1 MLKQTSK
8 NFKQFFLL
16 EFTKELVR
24 STKTYKELRIKKEV
38 KKVIHETSI
47 KPVPSQEKLVK
58 KHILR
63 GAVKEKIK
71 RESETISQLK
81 KEEEILPEFKKY
93 YIKRPGLTKPS
104 PFPYTI
110 PAPLKIPESRLPETV
125 QHFRPIPTQRM
136 IDLGKLNPLIRDS
149 LVKVIEC
156 NGANEKIVV
165 MGRMGRKSTKIIL
178 TKEEIDNIINKF
190 SEATK
195 IPVQEGVFKVVFG
208 RLIFSAIVSG
218 VVSSKFLIR
227 KMPGPGFN
235 IK

>member
-8 NFKQFFLL
+8 NFKESFLL
-16 EFTKELVR
+16 EFTKELIR

-38 KKVIHETSI
+38 KKVIHEISI
-47 KPVPSQEKLVK
+47 KPELPQKNLLK
-58 KHILR
+58 KKILR
-63 GAVKEKIK
+63 GAIKEKIK
-71 RESETISQLK
+71 RDFETISQLK

-93 YIKRPGLTKPS
+93 YIKRPGVTRPS
-104 PFPYTI
+104 PFPYRI
-110 PAPLKIPESRLPETV
+110 PAPLKIPDSRLPETV
-125 QHFRPIPTQRM
+125 QYLRPMPTLRM
-136 IDLGKLNPLIRDS
+136 IDLGKLNPLIKDP

-156 NGANEKIVV
+156 NGDDKKIIV

-190 SEATK
+190 SKATK

-208 RLIFSAIVSG
+208 TLIFSAIVSE

-227 KMPGPGFN
+227 KMSGFGFV
-235 IK
+235 